1 MVSKEMEDTGFVSFN
16 EALCFACY
24 FVFKLIMIIC
34 FKLKFREL
42 STFEMTCNLY
52 GTATFKIRKCD

>member
-1 MVSKEMEDTGFVSFN
+1 MVSKEMKDTGFVSFN

-34 FKLKFREL
+34 FKLKFREFQL
-42 STFEMTCNLY
+42 LKLTEF
-52 GTATFKIRKCD
+52 

>member
-24 FVFKLIMIIC
+24 FCIQ
-34 FKLKFREL
+34 
-42 STFEMTCNLY
+42 TN
-52 GTATFKIRKCD
+52 CDYMF